1 MIFKSFSKINLSLN
15 VNKKLKKRK
24 LHEIQSYFC
33 LIDVF
38 DLIKIRKIKGKK
50 DIIKFKG
57 TFAKNINKKN
67 NSIRN
72 TLIILREAKIISN
85 YYSVTINKKI
95 PTFAG
100 MGGGTSNAVS
110 LMRYFIKRKT
120 NNHLFKILE
129 KKIGSDLK
137 LFFFKQGF
145 LTGLKKVKYFK
156 KKYKFHFL
164 LVYPNL
170 RCSTRDIYSKVVK
183 HSLKSNLNLKKI
195 NEKNKFI
202 ELLSREKND
211 LQLIVEKKHP
221 VIKKLTKEIGRLNGC
236 YFSRMTG
243 SGSVCYGL
251 FRSEKTAK
259 IALNKMKLMFPDYWS
274 SIAKT
279 I

>member
-1 MIFKSFSKINLSLN
+1 MIFKSFSKINLSLS
-15 VNKKLKKRK
+15 VNKKLKKRE

-38 DLIKIRKIKGKK
+38 DLIKIRKIKGKQ

-145 LTGLKKVKYFK
+145 LTGLNKVKYFK

-259 IALNKMKLMFPDYWS
+259 IALNKMKLMFPNYWFS
-274 SIAKT
+274 TAKT